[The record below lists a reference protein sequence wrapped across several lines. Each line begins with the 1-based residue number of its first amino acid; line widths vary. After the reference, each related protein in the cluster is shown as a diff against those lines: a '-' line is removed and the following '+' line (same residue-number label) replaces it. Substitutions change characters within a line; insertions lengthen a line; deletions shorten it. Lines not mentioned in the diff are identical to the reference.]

1 MQKLPEKELA
11 ETLVLS
17 SDKILHTPTDTRR
30 ANHIPHQFRALP
42 AFTTDSTRSSIDS
55 EQILFALAI
64 LAEAEDP
71 SIANH
76 LKRIQLYMRVLMQQL
91 QDHPD
96 YRAVLTH
103 EYQPII
109 AQAALLHDIGKMQ
122 LPTELKLKNGALSAD
137 EFNSMTEHTIH
148 GKKALI
154 QVERLDQRNNLL
166 VFFAKQIIYS
176 HHERWDGSGYP
187 LGLRQQQIPIP
198 ARLMAF
204 ADVYDGLT
212 SPKSYKSSLSHQEAR
227 DIILSDDAS
236 LFDPL
241 IVKAFRE
248 AEAQFELIAKE
259 FSTAID

>member
-1 MQKLPEKELA
+1 MQKLPEKEL
-11 ETLVLS
+11 
-17 SDKILHTPTDTRR
+17 TDTVVVSADKLLQSTSEQLRSH
-30 ANHIPHQFRALP
+30 HIPHQFRALP
-42 AFTTDSTRSSIDS
+42 AYISDPAKTSNDS
-55 EQILFALAI
+55 EPILFALAI

-76 LKRIQLYMRVLMQQL
+76 LKRVQLYMRVLMQQL

-96 YRAVLTH
+96 YQAVLTS

-122 LPTELKLKNGALSAD
+122 LPTELKLKTGALSAD
-137 EFNSMTEHTIH
+137 EFKSMTEHTIH
-148 GKKALI
+148 GKKALM

-187 LGLRQQQIPIP
+187 LGLHQQQIPIP

-241 IVKAFRE
+241 VVKAFRE
-248 AEAQFELIAKE
+248 TEAQFEMISKE
-259 FSTAID
+259 FTAETD